1 MMSTLTDAE
10 VLRELGTRLRA
21 HRLQQNLGVV
31 DLAARTGLNR
41 NTIVNAEAGAN
52 PRLDT
57 LVKILRV
64 LGRLD
69 ALDAFLPPPPVSP
82 LQLLRR
88 ARRPRQRASRKPR
101 G

>member
-1 MMSTLTDAE
+1 MISTMTDAE
-10 VLRELGTRLRA
+10 VLRELGARLRA
-21 HRLQQNLGVV
+21 WRLQQNLGVV
-31 DLAARTGLNR
+31 DLAERTGLNR

-69 ALDAFLPPPPVSP
+69 AVEAFLPPPTVSP
-82 LQLLRR
+82 LELLKR
-88 ARRPRQRASRKPR
+88 ARQPRKRASRAKR